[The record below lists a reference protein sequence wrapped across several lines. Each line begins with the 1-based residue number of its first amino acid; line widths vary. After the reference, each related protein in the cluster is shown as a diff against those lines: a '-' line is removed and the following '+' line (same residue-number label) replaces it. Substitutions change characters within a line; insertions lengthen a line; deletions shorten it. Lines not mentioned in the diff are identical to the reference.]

1 MCFSHYVLIRCV
13 HFSDILGYPH
23 EVATVATQ
31 PTHHVTHAKTTTTA
45 ARHTTATTTTTTP
58 IPTTTLPMLNVC
70 KWTHLISKIIF
81 VISKVTKYDERIF

>member
-1 MCFSHYVLIRCV
+1 MLFTICV
-13 HFSDILGYPH
+13 NILFKDILGYPH

-45 ARHTTATTTTTTP
+45 RHTTATTTTTTP

-70 KWTHLISKIIF
+70 KWTHIF
-81 VISKVTKYDERIF
+81 PKNFCKFKNNEI

>member
-1 MCFSHYVLIRCV
+1 MLELF
-13 HFSDILGYPH
+13 FSDILGYPH

-31 PTHHVTHAKTTTTA
+31 PTHHVTHAKTTTTT

-70 KWTHLISKIIF
+70 KWTHSFPKTFL
-81 VISKVTKYDERIF
+81 

>member
-1 MCFSHYVLIRCV
+1 MCAFC
-13 HFSDILGYPH
+13 SDILGYPH

-31 PTHHVTHAKTTTTA
+31 PTHHVTHAKTTTTTTTT
-45 ARHTTATTTTTTP
+45 ARHTTATTSTTTP

-81 VISKVTKYDERIF
+81 VI